1 MDDVLVHGMNQNLHD
16 TRLEAILQKLKE
28 TGITLNAEKCE
39 FSRNK
44 VKFIGHIIDA
54 DGIGVDPDKIQA
66 IKDLNPPS
74 NVLDVRRFLGMVNQL
89 SKFSGRLALLTEP
102 LRELLKKKNEWS
114 WGHLQES
121 AFRDIKFDAVFGTL

>member
-54 DGIGVDPDKIQA
+54 DGIHF
-66 IKDLNPPS
+66 PS
-74 NVLDVRRFLGMVNQL
+74 NSFCFRTAPKPNDD
-89 SKFSGRLALLTEP
+89 
-102 LRELLKKKNEWS
+102 
-114 WGHLQES
+114 ES
-121 AFRDIKFDAVFGTL
+121 ADTIVSLFGS